1 MHMNPLLNAARLF
14 STGLLITASAGC
26 WAQSSPS
33 DRAATYETVAVSNQ
47 PAMGHATMVDAA
59 VEAIRQTR
67 LASQVAGSVV
77 AVNVRVGDHVRAGQ
91 VLVRLDGQNAQE
103 QAMASQSQLQAAE
116 SANLTAARDFDRQ
129 KRLFEMQYISQAALE
144 RAQTQKDVAQAKLQS
159 ARAQSN
165 MAIHQSGFYNITA
178 PYDGVV
184 SELSTVLGDMALPG
198 KPLLTVYDPKAM
210 RLRAFVPQAWQSTMP
225 ATAQPKFS
233 LQDDMAPQTARSHE
247 WVPVVDSATHSVE
260 LRINL
265 PVGSGLYLPG
275 QFARVWLPM
284 APPSG
289 TTPGRLWIPATATI
303 KRSELLAVYVVK
315 PDGEIF
321 LRQVR
326 LGQTQGDWVEVL
338 SGLDAAE
345 RIVRQAR
352 SVNLKKD
359 H

>member
-1 MHMNPLLNAARLF
+1 MNN
-14 STGLLITASAGC
+14 
-26 WAQSSPS
+26 
-33 DRAATYETVAVSNQ
+33 
-47 PAMGHATMVDAA
+47 
-59 VEAIRQTR
+59 
-67 LASQVAGSVV
+67 
-77 AVNVRVGDHVRAGQ
+77 
-91 VLVRLDGQNAQE
+91 
-103 QAMASQSQLQAAE
+103 
-116 SANLTAARDFDRQ
+116 
-129 KRLFEMQYISQAALE
+129 
-144 RAQTQKDVAQAKLQS
+144 
-159 ARAQSN
+159 
-165 MAIHQSGFYNITA
+165 HQRGFYNITA

-210 RLRAFVPQAWQSTMP
+210 RLRAFVPQAWQQAMP

-233 LQDDMAPQTARSHE
+233 LKDELAPQMAGSHE

-265 PVGSGLYLPG
+265 PMGSGPYLPG
-275 QFARVWLPM
+275 QFARIWLPM
-284 APPSG
+284 TSSSG
-289 TTPGRLWIPATATI
+289 TASGRLWIPASATL

-352 SVNLKKD
+352 TVNLKKD